1 MRDDIDWGEWLACDG
16 TCPAVRGEPCYTLSS
31 GGPQALP
38 PRFAD
43 RPHSGRKRAAAYRTE
58 PAPAAPV
65 RRVPAARPVPDRR
78 ASRKTQTQADAWRAI
93 ADRQRGTR

>member
-1 MRDDIDWGEWLACDG
+1 VTVIDWGEWLACDG
-16 TCPAVRGEPCYTLSS
+16 TCPAARGEPCYALSS

-43 RPHSGRKRAAAYRTE
+43 RPHSGRKRAAAYRAD
-58 PAPAAPV
+58 PPPAPV
-65 RRVPAARPVPDRR
+65 RRPSAAVGGVPARR
-78 ASRKTQTQADAWRAI
+78 ASRKTQTQADAWRAL